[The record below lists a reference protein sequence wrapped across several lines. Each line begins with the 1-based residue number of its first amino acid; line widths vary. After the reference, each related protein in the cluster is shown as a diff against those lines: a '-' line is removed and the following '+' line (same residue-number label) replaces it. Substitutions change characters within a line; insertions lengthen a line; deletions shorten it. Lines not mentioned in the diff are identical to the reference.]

1 MLFGDDYKFI
11 KENITLSHLSFD
23 HVYLINSTTRG
34 EDFCLAVNY
43 CDSMIMTASGST
55 FSWWISYLMSENSTI
70 FYNSQVSDTADFSKD
85 IYDYDYFLPEWIKL
99 TASNGT
105 VNVEDKWWYER
116 TENIENQTESTRI
129 FEIGFLIL
137 KKFDF

>member
-1 MLFGDDYKFI
+1 
-11 KENITLSHLSFD
+11 
-23 HVYLINSTTRG
+23 
-34 EDFCLAVNY
+34 
-43 CDSMIMTASGST
+43 MTASGST

-85 IYDYDYFLPEWIKL
+85 VYDYDYFLPEWIKL

-105 VNVEDKWWYER
+105 VHVEDKWWYER
-116 TENIENQTESTRI
+116 TGNIENQTESTRI

-137 KKFDF
+137 FFVVLYYLLH